1 MAPPVWVT
9 PVREIGAASSAVT
22 FRADPVYDFA
32 SEAGGAAAA
41 AT

>member
-9 PVREIGAASSAVT
+9 PVREIGAASLAVRL
-22 FRADPVYDFA
+22 RADPEYDLA

-41 AT
+41 A